1 MEKRSIIAIALS
13 MLVLLVWSSLMPKPQ
28 PVAVKGVTASAPTV
42 TSPALPAAVPMPD
55 KKIGSLLFNY
65 SSPMMDVVFD
75 EAQACISEVIFKEY
89 KSHKF
94 VMGNGLAILDQKQDF
109 IKQPGSPNPKFNLQ
123 SGGDKSITK
132 EFILSNSNY
141 GSELR
146 ISVQSKSAQPIK
158 MRLVLALAK
167 LDIASR
173 NAQAMFKSVFAVTD
187 AKTVTLNGRKDVTL
201 DRLKFVAL
209 RDKYFAAIVE
219 PEQGDWQVFVQKI
232 DGMQAQAGIMS
243 QEFDL
248 LPGQNIEQKFR
259 MYLGPQDLGM
269 LNQIDPHWS
278 AIINFGTF
286 DFIGQVL
293 LYLLKFFYAIVHNW
307 GWAIVV
313 LSVAVFLLLYPLTL
327 KQMRS
332 MKAMQALQPRIEDLR
347 QTYKDN
353 PQKLNKEIMELY
365 KEHKVNPFSGCL
377 PLLLQMPIF
386 FALYQV
392 LMRSVALKGAQFLW
406 IKDLSEPDRLFTLP
420 SSLPV
425 LGNEF
430 NILPILMAIGMFFQQ
445 KMSMASQQGASGA
458 VSAQQQKMM
467 LIIFPLMFGVIFYHM
482 PSGLVLYWFINSGL
496 MLVNQ
501 IKLARAK

>member
-28 PVAVKGVTASAPTV
+28 PVAVKEVTVSTPAI
-42 TSPALPAAVPMPD
+42 TSPAVPAVVPIPD
-55 KKIGSLLFNY
+55 KKIPAVLFNY
-65 SSPMMDVVFD
+65 SSPIMDVVFD
-75 EAQACISEVIFKEY
+75 ETQACISEVIFKGY

-94 VMGNGLAILDQKQDF
+94 VLGNGLAILDQKQDF
-109 IKQPGSPNPKFNLQ
+109 IRQPGSLNPKFNLQ
-123 SGGDKSITK
+123 SGGDKNVTK
-132 EFILSNSNY
+132 ELIFSNDNY

-146 ISVQSKSAQPIK
+146 INILSRSAQPVK
-158 MRLVLALAK
+158 MRLILSLARLDLSAK
-167 LDIASR
+167 
-173 NAQAMFKSVFAVTD
+173 NPQAQFQNIFAVTE
-187 AKTVTLNGRKDVTL
+187 AKTATLNGRKDVTL
-201 DRLKFVAL
+201 DRVKFAAF

-219 PEQGDWQVFVQKI
+219 PMQGEWQVFVQKME
-232 DGMQAQAGIMS
+232 GMQAQAGIMS
-243 QEFDL
+243 QEFEL

-259 MYLGPQDLGM
+259 IYLGPQDLGM

-313 LSVAVFLLLYPLTL
+313 LSVVVFLLLYPLTL

-406 IKDLSEPDRLFTLP
+406 IRDLSEPDRLFTFS
-420 SSLPV
+420 SSLPI

-467 LIIFPLMFGVIFYHM
+467 LIIFPLMFGLIFYRM

-496 MLVNQ
+496 MLINQ
-501 IKLARAK
+501 IKLSRAQ